1 MASRSRGVPRVDTA
15 PDSQDSAAMRRASAE
30 GTRSSGTLLVAGIA
44 AVILLGVWGLLAPR
58 GDGHAGH
65 PHLGDVVAFDG
76 GSFTVEDVVDVDLSA
91 PMTGPGMVM
100 GASSG
105 VPDIPEGFRWVSVD
119 LNVRAADDASVEI
132 DPTEFFVTGIGVGR
146 ADPIAVDEGGTFVP
160 AGASMGRAFTYQV
173 PDDTAELEFWAPGA
187 DDPVMLEL
195 GDAPAPHGH

>member
-1 MASRSRGVPRVDTA
+1 MATRSPGAARVDT
-15 PDSQDSAAMRRASAE
+15 DRDGQDSATMRRSSAE
-30 GTRSSGTLLVAGIA
+30 GSRSSGTLLVAGIA

-58 GDGHAGH
+58 GDEHASH
-65 PHLGDVVAFDG
+65 PHLGDVVTFEG
-76 GSFTVEDVVDVDLSA
+76 GAFTVEDVVDVDLSA

-105 VPDIPEGFRWVSVD
+105 VPDIPEGYRWVTVD

-132 DPTEFFVTGIGVGR
+132 DPTQFVVTGVGVGR

-160 AGASMGRAFTYQV
+160 AGASMGRAFSYQV
-173 PDDTAELEFWAPGA
+173 PNDTAELEFWAPGA

-195 GDAPAPHGH
+195 GNAPAHHTH

>member
-1 MASRSRGVPRVDTA
+1 MATRSPGAARVDTGR
-15 PDSQDSAAMRRASAE
+15 DDQDSATMRRASAE
-30 GTRSSGTLLVAGIA
+30 GTRSAGTVLVVGIA

-58 GDGHAGH
+58 GNEHAAH

-76 GSFTVEDVVDVDLSA
+76 GTFAVEDVVDVDLSA

-119 LNVRAADDASVEI
+119 LNVRAGDDASVEI
-132 DPTEFFVTGIGVGR
+132 DPDQFVVTGIGVGR
-146 ADPIAVDEGGTFVP
+146 ARPISVDEGGTFVP
-160 AGASMGRAFTYQV
+160 AGASMGRAFSYQV
-173 PDDTAELEFWAPGA
+173 PNDTVELEFWAPGA

>member
-1 MASRSRGVPRVDTA
+1 MGTRNPGGARVDTDPGA
-15 PDSQDSAAMRRASAE
+15 RDSATMRRASAE

-44 AVILLGVWGLLAPR
+44 AVMLLGVWGLLAPR
-58 GDGHAGH
+58 GDGHASH

-91 PMTGPGMVM
+91 PMTGPGMAM
-100 GASSG
+100 GPSSG
-105 VPDIPEGFRWVSVD
+105 VPEIPEGFRWVSVD
-119 LNVRAADDASVEI
+119 LNVRATDDASVEI
-132 DPTEFFVTGIGVGR
+132 DPTKFFVTGIGVGR

-160 AGASMGRAFTYQV
+160 AGASMGRAFSYQI
-173 PDDTAELEFWAPGA
+173 PNDTAELEFWAPGA

>member
-1 MASRSRGVPRVDTA
+1 MRK
-15 PDSQDSAAMRRASAE
+15 AAAE
-30 GTRSSGTLLVAGIA
+30 RTRHPGTVLVAGIA
-44 AVILLGVWGLLAPR
+44 AVILLGIWGLLAPR
-58 GDGHAGH
+58 GDEHAGH

-76 GSFTVEDVVDVDLSA
+76 GTFTVEDLVDVDLSA

-132 DPTEFFVTGIGVGR
+132 DPTQFVVTGIGVGR

-160 AGASMGRAFTYQV
+160 AGASMSRAFSYQV
-173 PDDTAELEFWAPGA
+173 PNDTAELEFWAPGA